1 MKKTIL
7 AIIALTFTAGPALA
21 AEPIVGTWKRSS
33 GTSIEYKNC
42 GGDDYCGTVLD
53 GEFKGKSI
61 GKMTGKG
68 GSYKGTV
75 NKLDEGKTYSGKA
88 SVSGSTLSLAGCVA
102 GGLICKT
109 EKLAR
114 Q

>member
-1 MKKTIL
+1 MKKILL
-7 AIIALTFTAGPALA
+7 AITALTVSLSPALA
-21 AEPIVGTWKRSS
+21 AEPIIGTWKRTS
-33 GTSIEYKNC
+33 GTVIEYKSC
-42 GGDDYCGTVLD
+42 GGDDYCGTVLN
-53 GEFKGKSI
+53 GEYKGKSI
-61 GKMTGKG
+61 GKMSGKD

-88 SVSGSTLSLAGCVA
+88 SVSGNTLSLAGCVA

-109 EKLAR
+109 EQLTR

>member
-1 MKKTIL
+1 
-7 AIIALTFTAGPALA
+7 
-21 AEPIVGTWKRSS
+21 
-33 GTSIEYKNC
+33 
-42 GGDDYCGTVLD
+42 
-53 GEFKGKSI
+53 
-61 GKMTGKG
+61 MTGKD

-88 SVSGSTLSLAGCVA
+88 SVSDNTLSLAGCVA

-109 EKLAR
+109 EKLTR

>member
-1 MKKTIL
+1 MKKSLFAML
-7 AIIALTFTAGPALA
+7 ALSVSFGPALA
-21 AEPIVGTWKRSS
+21 AEPIIGTWKRAS
-33 GTSIEYKNC
+33 GTVIEYKNC
-42 GGDDYCGTVLD
+42 GGDNYCGTVMN
-53 GEFKGKSI
+53 GEYKGKSI

-68 GSYKGTV
+68 GSYKGSV

-88 SVSGSTLSLAGCVA
+88 SVSGNTLSLAGCVA

-109 EKLAR
+109 EKLTR

>member
-1 MKKTIL
+1 MKKIL
-7 AIIALTFTAGPALA
+7 MLATALVFASGSAMA
-21 AEPIVGTWKRSS
+21 AEPIIGKWKRTS
-33 GTSIEYKNC
+33 GTVIEYKSC
-42 GGDDYCGTVLD
+42 GGNDFCGTVMS
-53 GEFKGKSI
+53 GEYKGKSI
-61 GKMTGKG
+61 GKMSGKD

-88 SVSGSTLSLAGCVA
+88 SVSGNSLSLAGCIA

>member
-1 MKKTIL
+1 MKRALLTI
-7 AIIALTFTAGPALA
+7 AALTLSLSPALA
-21 AEPIVGTWKRSS
+21 AEPIIGTWKRTT
-33 GTSIEYKNC
+33 GTLIEYKNC
-42 GGDDYCGTVLD
+42 GGDDYCGTVLNS
-53 GEFKGKSI
+53 EYKGKSI
-61 GKMTGKG
+61 GKMTGKD

-88 SVSGSTLSLAGCVA
+88 SVNGGTLSLAGCVA

-109 EKLAR
+109 EKLTR

>member
-1 MKKTIL
+1 MKKIL
-7 AIIALTFTAGPALA
+7 FAMTALTLSFGSALA
-21 AEPIVGTWKRSS
+21 AEPIVGTWKRTS
-33 GTSIEYKNC
+33 GTIIEYKSC
-42 GGDDYCGTVLD
+42 GGEDYCGTVLN
-53 GEFKGKSI
+53 GEYKGKSI
-61 GKMTGKG
+61 GKMSGKD

>member
-1 MKKTIL
+1 MKRSLFAIL
-7 AIIALTFTAGPALA
+7 ALSVSCGSAFA
-21 AEPIVGTWKRSS
+21 AEPIVGTWKRTS
-33 GTSIEYKNC
+33 GTVIEYKSC
-42 GGDDYCGTVLD
+42 GGDDYCGTVLN

-61 GKMTGKG
+61 GKMTGKD